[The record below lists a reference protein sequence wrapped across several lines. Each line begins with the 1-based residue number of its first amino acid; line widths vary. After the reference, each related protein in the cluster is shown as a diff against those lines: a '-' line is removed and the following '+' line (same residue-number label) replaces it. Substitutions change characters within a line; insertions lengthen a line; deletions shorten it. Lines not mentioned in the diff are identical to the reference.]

1 MVNIREYRQRAGLS
15 QRELADKTGLTLM
28 TIWRY
33 EANERVPS
41 VINAIKIAKALNCTV
56 DELVKEQ

>member
-1 MVNIREYRQRAGLS
+1 MSIREIREKEGLT
-15 QRELADKTGLTLM
+15 QKELAQRTGLAEL

-41 VINAIKIAKALNCTV
+41 VTNAIKLAKALNCTV
-56 DELVKEQ
+56 DDLVREQ